1 MGNYFSLK
9 KIIFIRNELFW
20 LKLFDIFYLFLSFTF
35 WVDLTN
41 SVSNRSLSIIKI
53 SLVVLIGFLFYF
65 LSGQYK
71 NINKFLTS
79 KSLYLIALRN
89 FVLVLFIS
97 NFIIP
102 IKITKLYLPLYLVS
116 WIFLTISMTLT
127 RVFARDLT
135 KSIVKNIRSKENI
148 CIYGAG
154 SGGVLL
160 SRTIKEEGIYNIV
173 CFIDDSE
180 KLWNREIDGIPILSP
195 KFLKESNLKIKKV
208 LLAIPSLSKSN
219 TKRILDQISN
229 LRIPIMQIPSLKEI
243 ILNKKEVSSL
253 RPIELEDLLGRE
265 SVNPDLNLLKK
276 VIKDKVI
283 FISGAGGSIGKELTK
298 QIIELD
304 PKSIILFDTSEPSI
318 YELTL
323 EINDLNKNKIPI
335 INILGNACDEKLVD
349 NIFEKYNIDIV
360 FHAAAYK
367 HVPIVENNIIEGL
380 HNNIIS
386 TIVLTGASSKFKI
399 SKFIL
404 ISTDKAVRPTNM
416 MGLSKRIS
424 ELIVQNQSYK
434 SKITCF
440 SMVRFGNVLGSS
452 GSVVPLFK
460 KQIANGGPITLTHP
474 KVIRYFMSI
483 SEASQLVIQ
492 AAQLAKG
499 GEVFLLDMGD
509 PVFIKDLAI
518 QMVRLSGL
526 TVKDK
531 QNPEGDIEI
540 HTIGLRPGEKLF
552 EELLIDSHSM
562 NTSHPLIYKALERK
576 VDSEFLENILL
587 QMIIS
592 LKDKELNKSLELA
605 KKLVPEW
612 KHY

>member
-1 MGNYFSLK
+1 MGRFFSIK
-9 KIIFIRNELFW
+9 KIIFIRDELFW
-20 LKLFDIFYLFLSFTF
+20 LKLFDIFYLFLSFTI
-35 WVDLTN
+35 WVDLT
-41 SVSNRSLSIIKI
+41 SSELGRSLSLIRTLL
-53 SLVVLIGFLFYF
+53 SVFIGFLFYF
-65 LSGQYK
+65 VSGQYK
-71 NINKFLTS
+71 NINKFITS
-79 KSLYLIALRN
+79 KSLYLIAIRN
-89 FVLVLFIS
+89 FILVLFIS
-97 NFIIP
+97 NFLIP
-102 IKITKLYLPLYLVS
+102 LKITKIYLPLYIIS

-127 RVFARDLT
+127 RVFSRDLT
-135 KSIVKNIRSKENI
+135 KSVVKNIRSKENI

-154 SGGVLL
+154 SAGVLL
-160 SRTIKEEGIYNIV
+160 SRAIKEEGIYNV
-173 CFIDDSE
+173 VSFIDESE
-180 KLWNREIDGIPILSP
+180 KLWNREIDGIPISSP
-195 KFLKESNLKIKKV
+195 EFLKKSNHKIKKV
-208 LLAIPSLSKSN
+208 FLAIPSASKSN
-219 TKRILDQISN
+219 TKRILDQINN
-229 LRIPIMQIPSLKEI
+229 LRIPVMQIPSLNEI
-243 ILNKKEVSSL
+243 ISNKKEVSSL

-265 SVNPDLNLLKK
+265 SVNPDLDLLQE

-283 FISGAGGSIGKELTK
+283 FISGAGGSIGRELTK
-298 QIIELD
+298 QIIDLD
-304 PKSIILFDTSEPSI
+304 PTLIIVFDTSEPSI

-335 INILGNACDEKLVD
+335 VYVLGNACDEKLVD

-367 HVPIVENNIIEGL
+367 HVPIVEINSLEGM

-386 TIVLTGASSKFKI
+386 TMVLTKVSKKFKI

-404 ISTDKAVRPTNM
+404 ISSDKAVRPTNI

-424 ELIVQNQSYK
+424 ELIVQNHSFK
-434 SKITCF
+434 SKKTCF

-460 KQIANGGPITLTHP
+460 KQISNGGPITLTHP

-540 HTIGLRPGEKLF
+540 QTIGLRPGEKLF

-576 VDSEFLENILL
+576 VDSKFLENILL

-612 KHY
+612 KNY